1 MARANEVEAPQP
13 LPVALRNAL
22 APVYMQRHSAP
33 PSTEEQLVT
42 LANELALEA
51 IASTASTAKAAKA
64 FATFYTGAEGED
76 GRGATASLSVDKASG
91 KMVMSDARPDEA
103 VAREATREAEAEADR
118 RAIGSQYFATFDPK
132 RVRAAP
138 QLALGAS
145 ADEAPPGDET
155 KRRRADEVVAAAAE
169 AAGGVRPPLLLAGWI
184 TGGPFTMI
192 GMVMAIVAIFVG
204 VGAAAWFEGRDGV
217 RLYKPIEF
225 YDLTDERTERLHAAQ
240 LAEEFA
246 LAAGV
251 ARGHARR
258 GLTYEAEP
266 QSVPWHTLHLLYEG
280 APEAGGHDLLRAD
293 LLDEMRDLE
302 AELMSADRFGDFCLR
317 PQGRGSACE
326 PPLSPTR
333 LFHAEPS
340 RLAEALA
347 APHEVFSSS
356 GNMTLIDAAASC
368 SPSFGDCL
376 RPHFFPPHCR
386 EQACEQPV
394 NGETQ
399 AACMARHAEAAVEE
413 AAVEWLGTVAGDACT
428 APTGACGQFTA
439 LYHAYPLEPPPLAPR
454 PSPLAPRP
462 SPLAPD
468 SSPSPSPSPTPGTAS
483 TRQRRPR
490 RRPRPQSPRL
500 PPRLRARRPC
510 YPLKRRRHRTRRRR
524 HRHQAPTPGR
534 HRAPASLP
542 PPHPLLRPRPCR
554 PHP

>member
-91 KMVMSDARPDEA
+91 MMVMSDARPDEA

-462 SPLAPD
+462 SPLAPR
-468 SSPSPSPSPTPGTAS
+468 PSPPIPHPHPHPHPH
-483 TRQRRPR
+483 QVL
-490 RRPRPQSPRL
+490 RL
-500 PPRLRARRPC
+500 PASAALAAALAR
-510 YPLKRRRHRTRRRR
+510 K
-524 HRHQAPTPGR
+524 APVSL
-534 HRAPASLP
+534 PASGRAALVTP
-542 PPHPLLRPRPCR
+542 
-554 PHP
+554 